1 MSLQSFA
8 GRPRRGQRGAS
19 LIEVLVALA
28 LVAFTMLGLL
38 ALQLRSQGFQ
48 KDSIDRRNAAIIA
61 SDFLERATAN
71 FSGFRNGLYDNLAYT
86 GGLVAAPTACVN
98 PLACTVAEVQQWD
111 WFALQRSVLAR
122 LPGGIAFVESP
133 VLGGSTSPSVLQ
145 VTVGWVD
152 PLRDDPN
159 LTVGSV
165 VRDPE
170 CPAVV
175 TDVRIR
181 CYNARAYP

>member
-71 FSGFRNGLYDNLAYT
+71 FTGFRNGLYDNLAYT

-98 PLACTVAEVQQWD
+98 PLACTVAEVQKWD
-111 WFALQRSVLAR
+111 WFALQRNVLTR

-133 VLGGSTSPSVLQ
+133 VLGGSTNPSALQ

-152 PLRDDPN
+152 PLRGDPN
-159 LTVGSV
+159 LTVGTV